1 MAMRR
6 AKVNFTYEDRAI
18 ACELQLDQMLPIE
31 QIPARQLLDLVI
43 LLQRKHQELRQFI
56 VCKLAVNSLDIHYV
70 LAKATELH
78 GLQLTLLESS
88 SAFIKEKGQILQH
101 FEDVA
106 GESPLVKLINETK
119 SKYLEIDSE
128 IGQWMLQKAEPNLI
142 EVERKSTK
150 FKIKWET
157 LKVWDSKSQLKAIA
171 KKKMLISSGI
181 NT

>member
-1 MAMRR
+1 
-6 AKVNFTYEDRAI
+6 
-18 ACELQLDQMLPIE
+18 
-31 QIPARQLLDLVI
+31 
-43 LLQRKHQELRQFI
+43 
-56 VCKLAVNSLDIHYV
+56 
-70 LAKATELH
+70 
-78 GLQLTLLESS
+78 
-88 SAFIKEKGQILQH
+88 LQH

-157 LKVWDSKSQLKAIA
+157 LKVWDSKS
-171 KKKMLISSGI
+171 
-181 NT
+181 